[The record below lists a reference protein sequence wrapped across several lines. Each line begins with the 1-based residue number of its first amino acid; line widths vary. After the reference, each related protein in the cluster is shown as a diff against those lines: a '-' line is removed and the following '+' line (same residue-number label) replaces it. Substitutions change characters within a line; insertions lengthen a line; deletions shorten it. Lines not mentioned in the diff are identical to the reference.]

1 MYGGERMNSIQN
13 KRLAMYLEAEKTV
26 LTGQSYTIGNRTL
39 TRANLKEIR
48 KAIDDLLAGGA
59 TLEGESATGSMSK
72 RAVLIG

>member
-1 MYGGERMNSIQN
+1 MNSIQN

>member
-1 MYGGERMNSIQN
+1 MMNSIQN

-59 TLEGESATGSMSK
+59 TLDGESATGSMSK

>member
-1 MYGGERMNSIQN
+1 MNSIQN

-59 TLEGESATGSMSK
+59 TLDGESTTGSMSK
-72 RAVLIG
+72 RVVLIG